1 MPTGI
6 PTPTP
11 HTPVSRVA
19 LRANV
24 GALAG
29 SHALGLLV
37 PLLTVPYLARTL
49 HPAGWAPVLLAQAL
63 AAWVVMLLDYG
74 FELSGARAVA
84 NARAAG
90 HDLATVVWRIQG
102 AKLLLLPLGALLLVG
117 AAQALPALRA
127 DRALV
132 AWAMVFALARGLNP
146 LWYFQGM
153 ERVRGAVAMD
163 TGGRVLAALAVF
175 ALVHDPTH
183 GWRVVALQ
191 GAAAVLS
198 GGWLTLSLWREQPSV
213 PLSLRA
219 AAHTLRTEWALFA
232 FKASSTLYMQ
242 ANTVLLGLF
251 APALAVAAYG
261 GAEKIAR
268 AAINLLDPLT
278 RVLLPR
284 ISYLVQ
290 SDAAAAASLVRR
302 VLVMLGSSASVAG
315 ALLALLA
322 PQVVSL
328 LLGTGYEAAVP
339 VLRLLALLL
348 PIIAIGTVLGIF
360 WALPLGRDRALLV
373 LTAAAGVLNVL
384 LVLILV
390 PRHGASGMAGAVVVA
405 ELLVSVSLGLM
416 YGRGRSLPP
425 AVA

>member
-1 MPTGI
+1 
-6 PTPTP
+6 
-11 HTPVSRVA
+11 
-19 LRANV
+19 
-24 GALAG
+24 
-29 SHALGLLV
+29 
-37 PLLTVPYLARTL
+37 
-49 HPAGWAPVLLAQAL
+49 VLLAQAL

-213 PLSLRA
+213 ALSLRA

-251 APALAVAAYG
+251 APTLAVAAYG

-302 VLVMLGSSASVAG
+302 VLVMLGSGASVAG

-360 WALPLGRDRALLV
+360 WALPLGRDRPLLV
-373 LTAAAGVLNVL
+373 VTAAAGVLNVL
-384 LVLILV
+384 LVLVLV

-416 YGRGRSLPP
+416 YGRWRSLPP

>member
-1 MPTGI
+1 
-6 PTPTP
+6 
-11 HTPVSRVA
+11 VA

-213 PLSLRA
+213 ALSLRA
-219 AAHTLRTEWALFA
+219 AAHMLRTEWALFA

-251 APALAVAAYG
+251 APTLAVAAYG

-302 VLVMLGSSASVAG
+302 VLVMLGSGASVAG

-360 WALPLGRDRALLV
+360 WALPLGRDRPLLV
-373 LTAAAGVLNVL
+373 VTAAAGVLNVL
-384 LVLILV
+384 LVLVLV

-416 YGRGRSLPP
+416 YGRWRSLPP

>member
-6 PTPTP
+6 RTPTP
-11 HTPVSRVA
+11 HPPVSRVA

-90 HDLATVVWRIQG
+90 SDLATVVWRIQG

-213 PLSLRA
+213 ALSLRA

-302 VLVMLGSSASVAG
+302 VLVMLGSGASVAG

-373 LTAAAGVLNVL
+373 VTAAAGVLNVL
-384 LVLILV
+384 LVLVLV

-416 YGRGRSLPP
+416 YGRWRTLPP

>member
-1 MPTGI
+1 M
-6 PTPTP
+6 
-11 HTPVSRVA
+11 
-19 LRANV
+19 
-24 GALAG
+24 
-29 SHALGLLV
+29 
-37 PLLTVPYLARTL
+37 
-49 HPAGWAPVLLAQAL
+49 
-63 AAWVVMLLDYG
+63 
-74 FELSGARAVA
+74 
-84 NARAAG
+84 
-90 HDLATVVWRIQG
+90 
-102 AKLLLLPLGALLLVG
+102 
-117 AAQALPALRA
+117 
-127 DRALV
+127 
-132 AWAMVFALARGLNP
+132 
-146 LWYFQGM
+146 
-153 ERVRGAVAMD
+153 
-163 TGGRVLAALAVF
+163 
-175 ALVHDPTH
+175 
-183 GWRVVALQ
+183 ALQ

-302 VLVMLGSSASVAG
+302 VLVMLGSGASVAG

-373 LTAAAGVLNVL
+373 VTAAAGVLNVL
-384 LVLILV
+384 LVLVLV

>member
-11 HTPVSRVA
+11 HPPVSRVA

-63 AAWVVMLLDYG
+63 AAWVVTLLDYG

-163 TGGRVLAALAVF
+163 TGSRVLAALAVF
-175 ALVHDPTH
+175 ALVHDQTH
-183 GWRVVALQ
+183 GWRVMALQ

-213 PLSLRA
+213 ALSLRA

-284 ISYLVQ
+284 ISYLVR

-302 VLVMLGSSASVAG
+302 VLVMLGSGASVAG

-373 LTAAAGVLNVL
+373 VTAAAGVLNVL

-416 YGRGRSLPP
+416 YGRWRTLPP

>member
-1 MPTGI
+1 MPS
-6 PTPTP
+6 P
-11 HTPVSRVA
+11 HPPVPHVT

-29 SHALGLLV
+29 SHAIGLLV
-37 PLLTVPYLARTL
+37 PLLTVPYVARTL

-90 HDLATVVWRIQG
+90 HDLTTLVWRIQG
-102 AKLLLLPLGALLLVG
+102 AKLLLLPLGALLLLG

-163 TGGRVLAALAVF
+163 TGSRVLAAMAVF

-198 GGWLTLSLWREQPSV
+198 GGWLTLSLWREQPPV
-213 PLSLRA
+213 ALSLRA
-219 AAHTLRTEWALFA
+219 AADTLRTEWALFA

-251 APALAVAAYG
+251 APTLAVAAYG

-268 AAINLLDPLT
+268 AAISLLDPLT

-284 ISYLVQ
+284 ISHLVQ

-302 VLVMLGSSASVAG
+302 VLVMLGSGASVAG

-373 LTAAAGVLNVL
+373 VTAAAGVLNVL
-384 LVLILV
+384 LVLVLV
-390 PRHGASGMAGAVVVA
+390 PRHGASGMAGAVVMA
-405 ELLVSVSLGLM
+405 ELLVSVSLGVI
-416 YGRGRSLPP
+416 YGRWRSLPP

>member
-1 MPTGI
+1 MSNGMPSEI
-6 PTPTP
+6 RTPSP
-11 HTPVSRVA
+11 PSA
-19 LRANV
+19 LRANL
-24 GALAG
+24 GALVG
-29 SHALGLLV
+29 SHAIGLLV

-90 HDLATVVWRIQG
+90 RELASVVWRIQS
-102 AKLLLLPLGALLLVG
+102 AKLLLLPLGALLLLG
-117 AAQALPALRA
+117 AAWALPALRA
-127 DRALV
+127 DGALV
-132 AWAMVFALARGLNP
+132 AWALLFALARGLHP

-175 ALVHDPTH
+175 ALVRDPSH

-198 GGWLTLSLWREQPSV
+198 GGWLTMRLWREQPSGA
-213 PLSLRA
+213 LSLRA
-219 AAHTLRTEWALFA
+219 AARTLRTEWALFA

-261 GAEKIAR
+261 GAEKIAH

-290 SDAAAAASLVRR
+290 ADAAAAAAALVRR
-302 VLVMLGSSASVAG
+302 VLLWLGGGASVAG

-328 LLGTGYEAAVP
+328 LLGSGYDAAVP

-373 LTAAAGVLNVL
+373 ITAAAGVLNVL
-384 LVLILV
+384 LVLALV

-405 ELLVSVSLGLM
+405 ELPVSASLAVT
-416 YGRGRSLPP
+416 YARWRPLPP

>member
-1 MPTGI
+1 MPSEI
-6 PTPTP
+6 RTPSP
-11 HTPVSRVA
+11 PSA
-19 LRANV
+19 LRANL
-24 GALAG
+24 GALVG
-29 SHALGLLV
+29 SHAIGLLV

-90 HDLATVVWRIQG
+90 RELASVVWRIQS
-102 AKLLLLPLGALLLVG
+102 AKLLLLPLGALLLLG
-117 AAQALPALRA
+117 AAWALPALRA
-127 DRALV
+127 DGALV
-132 AWAMVFALARGLNP
+132 AWALLFALARGLHP

-175 ALVHDPTH
+175 ALVRDPSH

-198 GGWLTLSLWREQPSV
+198 GGWLTMRLWREQPSGA
-213 PLSLRA
+213 LSLRA
-219 AAHTLRTEWALFA
+219 AARTLRTEWALFA

-261 GAEKIAR
+261 GAEKIAH

-290 SDAAAAASLVRR
+290 ADAAAAAAALVRR
-302 VLVMLGSSASVAG
+302 VLLWLGGGASVAG

-328 LLGTGYEAAVP
+328 LLGSGYDAAVP

-373 LTAAAGVLNVL
+373 ITAAAGVLNVL
-384 LVLILV
+384 LVLALV

-405 ELLVSVSLGLM
+405 ELPVSASLAVT
-416 YGRGRSLPP
+416 YARWRPLPP